1 MTRVSLIVPV
11 YGVEPYITAC
21 ARSLFS
27 QTYPDIRF
35 IFVDDGSP
43 DRSIEKLEALIDSE
57 FPDLKPRIE
66 IIRKANGG
74 LPQARATGLLHAD
87 GDYIMHVDS
96 DDWLEKDAVAS
107 LVAKA
112 EETGAD
118 LVFHDFWKEYPSRSK
133 LDRERAYTAATK
145 MQYIK
150 GLYTYR
156 AYGYLWNKFARRS
169 LYEGVFTP
177 KYNMHEDI
185 VVANQLIFKAGSLV
199 HLAKPLYHYR
209 RDNPSASTRVALKK
223 RRGQSA
229 RNFLDL
235 YEHFRPC
242 LSGSPIEAFTDE
254 ILLRAAWIGF
264 TLDRSLFRERP
275 YLREEARKISLRS
288 GCFIGLFKQL
298 ILKGFFAISPKGR

>member
-1 MTRVSLIVPV
+1 MIRVSVIVPI
-11 YGVEPYITAC
+11 YGVEAYIGKC
-21 ARSLFS
+21 ARSLFQ
-27 QTYPDIRF
+27 QTYPEIQF
-35 IFVDDGSP
+35 IFVDDGTP
-43 DRSIEKLEALIDSE
+43 DRSVDVLNEVIDSE
-57 FPDLKPRIE
+57 FPQLRERILILHKE
-66 IIRKANGG
+66 NGG
-74 LPQARATGLLHAD
+74 LPQARLTGLQHAD
-87 GDYIMHVDS
+87 GDYVMHVDS
-96 DDWLEKDAVAS
+96 DDWIEPDAVAS

-118 LVFHDFWKEYPSRSK
+118 IVFHDFWKEYPSRSK
-133 LDRERAYTAATK
+133 LDRERDYTAADK
-145 MQYIK
+145 MAYIK

-185 VVANQLIFKAGSLV
+185 VVANQLIFKAASLV
-199 HLAKPLYHYR
+199 HLPKALYHYR
-209 RDNPSASTRVALKK
+209 RDNPGASTRVALKR

-242 LSGSPIEAFTDE
+242 LADSPIEHFTDE

-264 TLDRSLFRERP
+264 TLDRSLFVERP
-275 YLREEARKISLRS
+275 YLKREARAVSLRS
-288 GCFIGLFKQL
+288 GCFVGIFKQL
-298 ILKGFFAISPKGR
+298 ILKLFLAF

>member
-1 MTRVSLIVPV
+1 MIRVSVIVPI
-11 YGVEPYITAC
+11 YGVEPYIAQC
-21 ARSLFS
+21 ARSLFA
-27 QTYPDIRF
+27 QTYPHIQF
-35 IFVDDGSP
+35 IFVDDGTP
-43 DRSIEKLEALIDSE
+43 DRSVSVLNELIDKE
-57 FPDLKPRIE
+57 FPHLRERIVILHKE
-66 IIRKANGG
+66 NGG
-74 LPQARATGLLHAD
+74 LPQARLTGLQKAD
-87 GDYIMHVDS
+87 GDYVMHVDS
-96 DDWLEKDAVAS
+96 DDWVEPDAVAS

-118 LVFHDFWKEYPSRSK
+118 IVFHDFWKEYPARRK
-133 LDRERAYTAATK
+133 RDRERDYTAADK
-145 MQYIK
+145 MAYIK

-185 VVANQLIFKAGSLV
+185 VVANQLIFKASSLV

-242 LSGSPIEAFTDE
+242 LAGSPIEAFTDE

-264 TLDRSLFRERP
+264 SLDRSLYAERP
-275 YLREEARKISLRS
+275 YLKAEARAVPLRR
-288 GCFIGLFKQL
+288 GCFIGIVRQCV
-298 ILKGFFAISPKGR
+298 LKVFLSF